1 MNSVGIVPVRRVDG
15 KPQVLWS
22 RRPDDRKWF
31 GGFWAFPVGRIRSG
45 DSEVPLAATSGALSV
60 ERSVYGCAAREMFE
74 ELGVLPLADGWS
86 HRDVGGERSE
96 LGSFVGLLRDA
107 GARVDPELLQS
118 VGQWRTPPWF
128 SRTFTT
134 EFLACTLPPA
144 VGSSVLDTID
154 ADEHLEAA
162 WVRPERA
169 LSGWSAG
176 REFVSTPIRL
186 VLEALAAGP
195 GGKWRW
201 VRRDGRAGEDGT
213 ELMVTDDWLAGGGED
228 RADIEIARGVR
239 WMALP
244 SQTLT
249 ATNRTNCWMVGRERI
264 AIVDPGTPYRREIEM
279 LCETLERL
287 RDESAQLGPVLLT
300 HHHHDHIGAVEA
312 LVDRLDLP
320 VWCHAETAIR
330 LPDRSVVDRELT
342 DRATIELGGDRHL
355 EAHHTPGHAAGHL
368 AFRMVPENHVI
379 AGDLVARGT
388 TVLIDPDDGHMG
400 SYLRSLRWLKEQR
413 PASLL
418 PGHGHP
424 IGQPDRVIDSYLD
437 HRERREQQIYEALC
451 ERTIGADEPAT
462 PADLVPEVY
471 QHAPRRRW
479 PLAMRSLEAHLLHL
493 VEQGKV
499 ARRAGGYVVESQNR

>member
-1 MNSVGIVPVRRVDG
+1 MNSVGIVPLRRVDG
-15 KPQVLWS
+15 ELQILWS
-22 RRPDDRKWF
+22 RRPDGRKWF
-31 GGFWAFPVGRIRSG
+31 GSFWAFPVGRIRRG
-45 DSEVPLAATSGALSV
+45 DNEVPLVETPGALSV
-60 ERSVYGCAAREMFE
+60 DRCVYGCAAREIFE

-86 HRDVGGERSE
+86 HRDVSEGRFESRSFADR
-96 LGSFVGLLRDA
+96 LCDA
-107 GARVDPELLQS
+107 GARVDPELFQS
-118 VGQWRTPPWF
+118 VGEWQTPPWF
-128 SRTFTT
+128 SRRFTS
-134 EFLACTLPPA
+134 EFLVCSLPA
-144 VGSSVLDTID
+144 EVASSVVDTID

-176 REFVSTPIRL
+176 RDFVSTPIRL

-195 GGKWRW
+195 GGKWCW
-201 VRRDGRAGEDGT
+201 ARRDGRSTGDDGA
-213 ELMVTDDWLAGGGED
+213 ELMVTGDWLSGGSDG
-228 RADIEIARGVR
+228 RSDIEIARGVR

-264 AIVDPGTPYRREIEM
+264 AIVDPGTPYRREIDL
-279 LCETLERL
+279 LCETLEQL
-287 RDESAQLGPVLLT
+287 RGEGAELGPVLLT

-312 LVDRLDLP
+312 LVERLDLP

-330 LPDRSVVDRELT
+330 LPDRSVVRRELT

-355 EAHHTPGHAAGHL
+355 EAHHTPGHAVGHL
-368 AFRMVPENHVI
+368 AFRMIPEEHLI

-388 TVLIDPDDGHMG
+388 TVLIDPDEGDMG
-400 SYLRSLRWLKEQR
+400 SYLRSLRWLKEER

-424 IGQPDRVIDSYLD
+424 IGQPDRVIDAYLK
-437 HRERREQQIYEALC
+437 HRARREQQIYEALRKHTA
-451 ERTIGADEPAT
+451 EADEPAT
-462 PADLVPEVY
+462 PADLVPDIY

-479 PLAMRSLEAHLLHL
+479 PLAMRSLEAHLIHL

-499 ARRAGGYVVESQNR
+499 AKRAGGYVVA